1 MPSLPWHAIDTVLLD
16 MDGTLLDLHYDN
28 HFWMEH
34 LPQRYAELHGVSR
47 AMAEMELQPLFE
59 RNAGQLQWYCLDFWS
74 AELKLPVRE
83 LKLETAHLIALR
95 PDADTFLAAIKQA
108 GKRVILITNAHRDS
122 LSLKLERIE
131 LAPYFERLISS
142 HDYGLAKENPQFWD
156 ALQADIGFD
165 PTRSLFIDDTLP
177 ILRSA
182 KAYGVNHL
190 LAVKEPD
197 SKKGA
202 KDTGEF
208 EAVDNYRD
216 LIARYHMLVCV
227 LLRNTQCL
235 PWVDL
240 VRVRQQRLVRLENL
254 VVLVGVAIH
263 RQGNRAQRV
272 ALFHHDKTCRRNH
285 RAGDRNLVLHASNPS
300 NIARCQNDFFFLF
313 LAGHFTA
320 DRHLVTVDGGVHVR
334 VAQPHIFNM
343 LFQIITGVGITGCQ
357 QLDQLLASFLNKA
370 KNAHSALSL
379 VFEFQ
384 MPKTRP
390 VLRIWVP
397 GRPKT

>member
-16 MDGTLLDLHYDN
+16 MDGTLLDLHFDN

-95 PDADTFLAAIKQA
+95 PDADTFLAAIKHA

-142 HDYGLAKENPQFWD
+142 HDYGFAKENPQFWD
-156 ALQADIGFD
+156 ALRADLGFD
-165 PTRSLFIDDTLP
+165 PARSLFIDDTLP

-182 KAYGVNHL
+182 QAFGVGHL

-197 SKKGA
+197 SQKGP

-208 EAVDNYRD
+208 AAVDDYRD
-216 LIARYHMLVCV
+216 LIAGL
-227 LLRNTQCL
+227 
-235 PWVDL
+235 
-240 VRVRQQRLVRLENL
+240 
-254 VVLVGVAIH
+254 
-263 RQGNRAQRV
+263 
-272 ALFHHDKTCRRNH
+272 
-285 RAGDRNLVLHASNPS
+285 
-300 NIARCQNDFFFLF
+300 
-313 LAGHFTA
+313 
-320 DRHLVTVDGGVHVR
+320 
-334 VAQPHIFNM
+334 
-343 LFQIITGVGITGCQ
+343 
-357 QLDQLLASFLNKA
+357 
-370 KNAHSALSL
+370 
-379 VFEFQ
+379 
-384 MPKTRP
+384 
-390 VLRIWVP
+390 
-397 GRPKT
+397 

>member
-74 AELKLPVRE
+74 AELKIPVRE

-95 PDADTFLAAIKQA
+95 PDADTFLAALRQA

-122 LSLKLERIE
+122 LSLKMERIE

-142 HDYGLAKENPQFWD
+142 HDYGFAKENPQFWH
-156 ALQADIGFD
+156 ALQADIDFD
-165 PTRSLFIDDTLP
+165 PARSLFIDDTLP

-182 KAYGVNHL
+182 QAFGVGHL

-197 SKKGA
+197 SKKGP

-208 EAVDNYRD
+208 AAVEDYRD
-216 LIARYHMLVCV
+216 LI
-227 LLRNTQCL
+227 
-235 PWVDL
+235 
-240 VRVRQQRLVRLENL
+240 
-254 VVLVGVAIH
+254 VG
-263 RQGNRAQRV
+263 
-272 ALFHHDKTCRRNH
+272 L
-285 RAGDRNLVLHASNPS
+285 
-300 NIARCQNDFFFLF
+300 
-313 LAGHFTA
+313 
-320 DRHLVTVDGGVHVR
+320 
-334 VAQPHIFNM
+334 
-343 LFQIITGVGITGCQ
+343 
-357 QLDQLLASFLNKA
+357 
-370 KNAHSALSL
+370 
-379 VFEFQ
+379 
-384 MPKTRP
+384 
-390 VLRIWVP
+390 
-397 GRPKT
+397 

>member
-16 MDGTLLDLHYDN
+16 MDGTLLDLHFDN

-74 AELKLPVRE
+74 TELKIPVRE

-95 PDADTFLAAIKQA
+95 PDADTFLATIKQA

-142 HDYGLAKENPQFWD
+142 HDYGFAKEHPQFWD

-165 PTRSLFIDDTLP
+165 PARSLFIDDTLP

-182 KAYGVNHL
+182 QAFGVGHL

-197 SKKGA
+197 SKKGP
-202 KDTGEF
+202 KDTAEF
-208 EAVDNYRD
+208 AAVDDYRD
-216 LIARYHMLVCV
+216 LIAGL
-227 LLRNTQCL
+227 
-235 PWVDL
+235 
-240 VRVRQQRLVRLENL
+240 
-254 VVLVGVAIH
+254 
-263 RQGNRAQRV
+263 
-272 ALFHHDKTCRRNH
+272 
-285 RAGDRNLVLHASNPS
+285 
-300 NIARCQNDFFFLF
+300 
-313 LAGHFTA
+313 
-320 DRHLVTVDGGVHVR
+320 
-334 VAQPHIFNM
+334 
-343 LFQIITGVGITGCQ
+343 
-357 QLDQLLASFLNKA
+357 
-370 KNAHSALSL
+370 
-379 VFEFQ
+379 
-384 MPKTRP
+384 
-390 VLRIWVP
+390 
-397 GRPKT
+397 